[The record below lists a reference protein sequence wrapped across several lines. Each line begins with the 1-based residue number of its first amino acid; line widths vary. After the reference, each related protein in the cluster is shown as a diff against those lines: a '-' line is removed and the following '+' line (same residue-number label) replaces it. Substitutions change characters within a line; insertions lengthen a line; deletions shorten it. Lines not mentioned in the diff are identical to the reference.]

1 MSSSPPPPPPP
12 PVKGLDTTTTTQPD
26 ATAQYIRTRCAT
38 RSPASHCWY
47 VRSLQPKKAL
57 INLVEALGRLEG
69 QSSVFAHLFQECSAV
84 SNLLVCG
91 GACGGCVT
99 RHMSPRHTS
108 HVTRHTSHV
117 TFCRSAATL
126 TTSPFAYIPYR
137 VSFLINQSLNVKNV
151 IKITQDVSLAAVRAL
166 DCSPP
171 NDARVSRGAQS
182 SISTSISAGVR
193 DPPRDASLV

>member
-1 MSSSPPPPPPP
+1 ME
-12 PVKGLDTTTTTQPD
+12 GLRDRAAYSLICSRSARRS
-26 ATAQYIRTRCAT
+26 ATCWCVGVLVRV
-38 RSPASHCWY
+38 ASH
-47 VRSLQPKKAL
+47 VIR
-57 INLVEALGRLEG
+57 
-69 QSSVFAHLFQECSAV
+69 HH
-84 SNLLVCG
+84 
-91 GACGGCVT
+91 VT
-99 RHMSPRHTS
+99 RHTTHVNDSYVTRHTS
-108 HVTRHTSHV
+108 HITHHTTRHTSHV

-171 NDARVSRGAQS
+171 NDARASRGAQS

-193 DPPRDASLV
+193 DTPRDASLV

>member
-1 MSSSPPPPPPP
+1 ME
-12 PVKGLDTTTTTQPD
+12 GLRDSAAYSLICSRSARRS
-26 ATAQYIRTRCAT
+26 ATCWCVGVLVRV
-38 RSPASHCWY
+38 ASH
-47 VRSLQPKKAL
+47 VIR
-57 INLVEALGRLEG
+57 
-69 QSSVFAHLFQECSAV
+69 HH
-84 SNLLVCG
+84 
-91 GACGGCVT
+91 VT
-99 RHMSPRHTS
+99 RHTTRVTRHTSHVTCHTS

-171 NDARVSRGAQS
+171 NDARASRGAQS

-193 DPPRDASLV
+193 DTPRDASLV